1 MFSVVRLSA
10 RNQITLPR
18 DVRDAIQSEP
28 GDRIVF
34 RTDDN
39 GRVYIGSLENV
50 NPQSV
55 RGFLKRTSIFNNT
68 DSERMDGGDVEAE

>member
-10 RNQITLPR
+10 RNQITIPQ

-34 RTDDN
+34 RTDEN
-39 GRVYIGSLENV
+39 GRVYVDSLKDV

-55 RGFLKRTSIFNNT
+55 RGFLKRTPIVT
-68 DSERMDGGDVEAE
+68 DTESDRMDGGNVEAE